1 MDKDIDKDVDITKKK
16 AKIQRPLGDY
26 KKFGDWRRYPRS
38 WIQLSGSNLKENAS
52 EKDMRI
58 KTL

>member
-26 KKFGDWRRYPRS
+26 KKFGD
-38 WIQLSGSNLKENAS
+38 
-52 EKDMRI
+52 
-58 KTL
+58 